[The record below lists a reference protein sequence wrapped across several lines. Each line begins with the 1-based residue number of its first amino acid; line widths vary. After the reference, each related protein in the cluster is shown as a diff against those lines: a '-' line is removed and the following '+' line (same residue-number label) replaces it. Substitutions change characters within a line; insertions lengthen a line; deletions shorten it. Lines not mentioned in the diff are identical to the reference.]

1 MSQDGLLRSKVD
13 PSIAVDPAE
22 VARVVEEVFPEALG
36 VWVYGSFTDGSAR
49 RDSDIDIAILP
60 ERPIE
65 VDWDHFGRVG
75 ELASRLGREV
85 DLVDLRRVPP
95 LMRFEVFESGVR
107 VAARDPTACDF
118 YETAAVS
125 GYQRLNDE
133 RRELLQEIS
142 ERGTVY

>member
-1 MSQDGLLRSKVD
+1 MSRDGLLRSKVD

-22 VARVVEEVFPEALG
+22 VARVVEEIFPEALG
-36 VWVYGSFTDGSAR
+36 VWIYGSFADGSAR
-49 RDSDIDIAILP
+49 KDSDVDIAILP

-75 ELASRLGREV
+75 DLVSRLGREV

-95 LMRFEVFESGVR
+95 LLRFEVFQSGVR

-118 YETAAVS
+118 FETAAVS
-125 GYQRLNDE
+125 GYQRLNVE
-133 RRELLQEIS
+133 RHELLQAIH